1 MNQLPPT
8 LTATL
13 DRAIA
18 DLEEIRN
25 GLSIPLPDNI
35 LWLVSENERLEQCM
49 THVCEAAIAA
59 LHLDDMT
66 TFKILHPYTQ
76 KGKREQA
83 EAEAKLIKTQNHGLP
98 TY

>member
-1 MNQLPPT
+1 MSNYPEQ

-49 THVCEAAIAA
+49 THVCEAAIASMPYD
-59 LHLDDMT
+59 LMT